1 MPPAAP
7 AFNKPCQLSR
17 MRRAWP
23 SSPASI
29 VFAPNSAINEG
40 SLEVVEQLITL
51 AESAGLTLIH
61 MALAFVIAHPALS
74 AAIIGP
80 RTMEQL
86 DGYLSGAGVS

>member
-1 MPPAAP
+1 
-7 AFNKPCQLSR
+7 
-17 MRRAWP
+17 
-23 SSPASI
+23 